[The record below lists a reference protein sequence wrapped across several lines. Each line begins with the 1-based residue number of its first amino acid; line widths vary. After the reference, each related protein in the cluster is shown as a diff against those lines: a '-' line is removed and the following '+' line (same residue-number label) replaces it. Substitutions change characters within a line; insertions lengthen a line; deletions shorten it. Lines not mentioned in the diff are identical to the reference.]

1 MTHSFP
7 EQLSSDL
14 NVDQVGGET
23 IRGGIGQVAA
33 TELVHM
39 ALGGGVRNGKGR
51 RHRGAPVRAPRRES
65 GTVASPH
72 PDRVRSGVVVDQ
84 RDTRVRNPKRL
95 VVQVVVIVMAAVAA
109 SPGGVGVAVRAMTE
123 VALMARAE
131 EHTREIQSLKRTS
144 H

>member
-1 MTHSFP
+1 
-7 EQLSSDL
+7 
-14 NVDQVGGET
+14 
-23 IRGGIGQVAA
+23 
-33 TELVHM
+33 M

-51 RHRGAPVRAPRRES
+51 RHRGAPVRAPRRDS

-109 SPGGVGVAVRAMTE
+109 SPGGVGMAVRAMTE
-123 VALMARAE
+123 VACMASGIADSCVWRQE
-131 EHTREIQSLKRTS
+131 KNDMIQSKVGLLARQASCDS
-144 H
+144 HR